1 MTDKPTSNFSKL
13 SIQNLIRL
21 YSQVVSELK
30 QRNVVRSKNIVGDLG
45 ENLAIE
51 FYNSTPGL
59 PNLQAAPASTQNID
73 AISKNGERYSIK
85 TTTSKTTGVFY
96 GLPPS
101 GTSEGELLPKFEY
114 VIVVRMN
121 ADYELLGIYELTWKQ
136 FMKFKRWHSRMN
148 AWNLSITREVLAESK
163 KIFES
168 LQDLQP

>member
-13 SIQNLIRL
+13 SIQDLIRL

-30 QRNVVRSKNIVGDLG
+30 QRNVIRSKNIVGDLG

-59 PNLQAAPASTQNID
+59 PTLQAAPASTQNID

-96 GLPPS
+96 GLPPNGS
-101 GTSEGELLPKFEY
+101 SEGELLPKFEY